1 MCLLSSGSE
10 IYMVELQGLLSV
22 IKKQCLLDNMASME
36 NLHLQ
41 DSDRPDLALIAS
53 GLVEESDML
62 KVLAE
67 YLDLPIAN
75 TDQFPDAPLKA
86 GGANISFLRQKRILP
101 IQEDDTSI
109 TFALS
114 DPLDKMSLQAIKLLV
129 NKDVKIQL
137 AKAADLDR
145 AFDRLYEHKKTKKQS
160 TSTNYI
166 KNQRSM
172 TTDSPAIKLFDQLIN
187 TAISNEA
194 SDLHIESSPSGLRLR
209 YRVDGKLLELGN
221 SPPTYLKEMLIS
233 RIKILANLN
242 IAEKRLPQDGRIS
255 VDFSGRAIDV
265 RVSTIPTMDGESIVL
280 RFLDPEKGPNNL
292 TTLGFNENT
301 LTTLRRL
308 LKAPHGMILTT
319 GPTGS
324 GKTTTLYAAL
334 RELNLVERK
343 IITLEDPVEYRLENI
358 NQIQINPKVGLNFAT
373 LLRSVLRQDPDI
385 IMVGEIRDEETARLA
400 VQSALTGHLVLS
412 TLHTNNAFGAINRLL
427 DMGLE
432 PFLINAAVRA
442 IISQRLIRRL
452 CSKCKKTAP
461 VTLAEHRQFGIKMGT
476 SIGRPGGCM
485 SCYQTGY
492 KGRIALTELLELS
505 DNVRKYIDHAGKS
518 GSMDCSLLP
527 QQTLSTAARNHIEA
541 GETGIEE
548 FLSIMGS
555 LD

>member
-1 MCLLSSGSE
+1 
-10 IYMVELQGLLSV
+10 MVELQGLLAV
-22 IKKQCLLDNMASME
+22 IRKRCLLDDTASIH
-36 NLHLQ
+36 NLQLQ

-62 KVLAE
+62 EVLAE

-75 TDQFPDAPLKA
+75 TEQFPNAPLKA
-86 GGANISFLRQKRILP
+86 GGANISFLRQKRMLP
-101 IQEDDTSI
+101 ILEDATSI

-114 DPLDKMSLQAIKLLV
+114 DPLDKMSLQSMKLLV
-129 NKDVKIQL
+129 NKDVNIQL
-137 AKAADLDR
+137 AKAGDLDR
-145 AFDRLYEHKKTKKQS
+145 AFDRLYDQEEAKKS
-160 TSTNYI
+160 PAL
-166 KNQRSM
+166 KNHVKDEVSIEE
-172 TTDSPAIKLFDQLIN
+172 DSPAVKLFNQLVN

-194 SDLHIESSPSGLRLR
+194 SDLHIESSSSGLKLR

-221 SPPTYLKEMLIS
+221 LPPEYLKEMLIS

-242 IAEKRLPQDGRIS
+242 IAEKRLPQDGRIT
-255 VDFSGRAIDV
+255 VNVSGRSIDV
-265 RVSTIPTMDGESIVL
+265 RVSTIPIINGESVVL
-280 RFLDPEKGPNNL
+280 RFLDSEKGPNDL
-292 TTLGFNENT
+292 TALSFSNHTLS
-301 LTTLRRL
+301 TLRRL

-334 RELNLVERK
+334 QELNLVERK
-343 IITLEDPVEYRLENI
+343 IITLEDPIEYRLENI

-400 VQSALTGHLVLS
+400 TQSALTGHLVLS
-412 TLHTNNAFGAINRLL
+412 SLHTNNAFGAINRLL

-432 PFLINAAVRA
+432 PFLISAAVRA

-452 CSKCKKTAP
+452 CPKCKKSGL
-461 VTLAEHRQFGIKMGT
+461 VTPAEQKQLGLKIGT
-476 SIGRPGGCM
+476 IVSRPNGCM

-492 KGRIALTELLELS
+492 KGRIVLTELLELS
-505 DNVRKYIDHAGKS
+505 DNIRDYINNSRKTS
-518 GSMDCSLLP
+518 SVDCSLLP
-527 QQTLSTAARNHIEA
+527 EETLANAARAHIYS
-541 GETGIEE
+541 GETSIEE